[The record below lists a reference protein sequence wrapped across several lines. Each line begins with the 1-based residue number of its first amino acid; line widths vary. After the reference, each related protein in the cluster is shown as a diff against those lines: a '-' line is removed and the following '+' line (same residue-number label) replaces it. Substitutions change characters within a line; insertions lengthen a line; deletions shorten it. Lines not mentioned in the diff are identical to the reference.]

1 MHNNTGLTGRDEE
14 VRRTRE
20 IKTTTVS
27 TTSTAKTT
35 SSATTVDVVSAA
47 GARINFQLLVI
58 GLAMA
63 S

>member
-1 MHNNTGLTGRDEE
+1 MHDNTGLTGRDEE

-20 IKTTTVS
+20 IETTAV